1 MTVRVTTLKG
11 AGAGRYYTER
21 LPSYYLDGDEPAG
34 HWWGRG
40 AGLLGLDG
48 EVDANAF
55 IAVLAGK
62 NPTTSR
68 DLGRRYGE
76 ESVRGYDATFSAPK
90 SVSVLFGV
98 GEPQVRRQVVEAHDR
113 AVEAV
118 LGWIETHA
126 HTRMRHHRQVVT
138 VDAEGI
144 VVGVFRQH
152 TSRRLDPQ
160 LHTHVVI
167 ANRVRAPDGRWLALD
182 ARTIK
187 LDQRTLSAIYHA
199 NLRAEITRR
208 LRVRWQQP
216 EHGIAEIAD
225 IDGDVLAEF
234 SQRTTDVQRRI
245 DEKLGRFQTN
255 LGRDPTAKER
265 WRLEREAVLDSRPSK
280 PHGQTQA
287 ELDEEWRGRVRT
299 LGYHPERLVNTV
311 LGRQR
316 RQVGIDAQVAAKMV
330 EQALVSLGER
340 QSTWRPA
347 ELVRELAAAVPTTV
361 TVDSEQLTG
370 FLERLAD
377 HTAANHCVDISRP
390 VPAAVSLRR
399 DGRPISEPA
408 VERALT
414 TQAILNEEEQL
425 LAWAHRRQ
433 SLDGTQTQMAPVYY
447 GEELTVTQAEAVA
460 AVTGTRALELIV
472 GPAGAGKTTAL
483 APAVGHLQAK
493 GRHVFGV
500 APTAAAAEVLA
511 AETGIAADTLDKLL
525 TEHQH
530 PHRPPDRVYNLLA
543 GTTVLVDEAGTAA
556 TPKLAELAR
565 LADSH
570 DWRIILVGDPR
581 QFSAVGRG
589 GMFAHLVDAYGAV
602 QLDQV
607 HRFRNH
613 WERTASLRLRDGD
626 PGVLTEYE
634 RWGRLHG
641 GTPEQMETDV
651 ITAWQQARRRGETV
665 ALMANSTDTVDRLNR
680 LAQHTRI
687 RLGELD
693 PTASRLRVGNE
704 QMLVGDEVVTRRNDR
719 ALRTDRGLM
728 IKNRDHWTITTIH
741 SDNSVTLTGRTGTIR
756 LPADYVAEHLE
767 LGYAQTSH
775 ATQGRTVD
783 TALLLLDAPTDS
795 RGVYTPMTRG
805 RNSNHAYVAV
815 EDNQTA
821 LDVLTQAVAR
831 DWIDQ
836 PAVARRDQLDR
847 HRHRARPWVGAT
859 EPEALDPADLSR
871 LIERHH
877 RLGLDASDRDDEL
890 VALEQHIRRVIAQRR
905 ARTRES
911 ERTVDRSPSRDRELT
926 FDR

>member
-11 AGAGRYYTER
+11 AGAGRYYTEH
-21 LPSYYLDGDEPAG
+21 LPSYYLDGDEPG
-34 HWWGRG
+34 GRWWGRG
-40 AGLLGLDG
+40 ANLLGLKG
-48 EVDANAF
+48 EMDANAF
-55 IAVLAGK
+55 LSVMAGK
-62 NPTTSR
+62 NPTTDH

-76 ESVRGYDATFSAPK
+76 GSVRGYDATFSAPK

-98 GEPQVRRQVVEAHDR
+98 GEPEIRRQVVEAHDR

-126 HTRMRHHRQVVT
+126 HTRMRRHRQVVT
-138 VDAEGI
+138 MDAEGM

-152 TSRRLDPQ
+152 TSRKLDPQ
-160 LHTHVVI
+160 LHTHAVI
-167 ANRVRAPDGRWLALD
+167 ANRVPAPDGRWLALD

-187 LDQRTLSAIYHA
+187 LDQRTLSALYHA
-199 NLRAEITRR
+199 NLRSELTRR
-208 LRVRWQQP
+208 LGVRWRSP

-225 IDGDVLAEF
+225 MNDEVLVEF

-245 DEKLGRFQTN
+245 DEKLDRFQTD
-255 LGRDPTAKER
+255 LGRDPTDKER
-265 WRLEREAVLDSRPSK
+265 WRLEREAVVDSRPSK
-280 PHGQTQA
+280 PHGHTQA
-287 ELDEEWRGRVRT
+287 ELDEVWRGRVDT
-299 LGYHPERLVNTV
+299 LGYEPGRLVDTV
-311 LGRQR
+311 VGRQA
-316 RQVGIDAQVAAKMV
+316 RQVGIDAQVAATMV
-330 EQALVSLGER
+330 EEALVSLGER

-361 TVDSEQLTG
+361 TVNPGRLTG

-377 HTAANHCVDISRP
+377 HTAANRCLDISRP
-390 VPAAVSLRR
+390 VPAGVPLRL
-399 DGRPISEPA
+399 DGRPISEAA

-425 LAWAHRRQ
+425 LVWAHRRQ
-433 SLDGTQTQMAPVYY
+433 SRDGTQTEMPAVGY
-447 GEELTVTQAEAVA
+447 GEKLTVTQTAAVA
-460 AVTGTRALELIV
+460 AVTGSRGLELIV

-483 APAVGHLQAK
+483 APAVAQLQAK

-500 APTAAAAEVLA
+500 APTAAAAEMLA
-511 AETGIAADTLDKLL
+511 AETGMAADTLDKLL

-530 PHRPPDRVYNLLA
+530 PHRPPHPVYNLPA
-543 GTTVLVDEAGTAA
+543 GSTVLVDEAGTAA
-556 TPKLAELAR
+556 TSKLAELAR

-570 DWRIILVGDPR
+570 RWRIVLVGDPR

-589 GMFAHLVDAYGAV
+589 GMFTHLVDAYGAV
-602 QLDQV
+602 ELDQV

-634 RWGRLHG
+634 QHGRLHG
-641 GTPEQMETDV
+641 GTPEQMGAD
-651 ITAWQQARRRGETV
+651 IINAWHKARRRGETV
-665 ALMANSTDTVDRLNR
+665 ALMANNTDTVDRLNR
-680 LAQHTRI
+680 LAQRTRI
-687 RLGELD
+687 AMGELD
-693 PTASRLRVGNE
+693 ADAPSMRVGVE

-719 ALRTDRGLM
+719 GLRTDRGLM
-728 IKNRDHWTITTIH
+728 VKNRDHWTIETIH
-741 SDNSVTLTGRTGTIR
+741 SDNSVTVTGRTGTIR
-756 LPADYVAEHLE
+756 LPAKYVAEDLE

-783 TALLLLDAPTDS
+783 TALLLLDTPTDS
-795 RGVYTPMTRG
+795 RGVYTPLTRG
-805 RNSNHAYVAV
+805 RDSNHAYVVV

-821 LDVLTQAVAR
+821 VDMLTQAVTR

-836 PAVARRDQLDR
+836 PAVARRDQLEP
-847 HRHRARPWVGAT
+847 HRHRARLWVGAT

-871 LIERHH
+871 LIELHH
-877 RLGLDASDRDDEL
+877 GLGLGGSDRDDEL
-890 VALEQHIRRVIAQRR
+890 AALEQHIRRVIAQRR

-911 ERTVDRSPSRDRELT
+911 ERTVDRTQNGDRELT
-926 FDR
+926 LDR